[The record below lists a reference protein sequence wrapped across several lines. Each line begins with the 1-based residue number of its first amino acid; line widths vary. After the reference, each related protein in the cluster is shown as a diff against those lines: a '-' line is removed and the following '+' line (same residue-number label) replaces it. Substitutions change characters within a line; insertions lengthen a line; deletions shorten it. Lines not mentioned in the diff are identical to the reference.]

1 MYRNVINYWIPYSV
15 VKNRQHTELRP
26 WHLPAVSP
34 TSLIPWSLFP
44 LSAARPEEVRSDGR
58 CKGSDD
64 LAKQRSCHLHFRGPQ
79 KDWRSSSLRYMSDG
93 HWWSLMVIDG
103 HWWSLMVYG
112 LICWSFWAP
121 LSPKLEGRV
130 MGKHPEPAWLA
141 NSYLFPFTTTKAIN
155 QVTQTVVRQKYPKSK
170 CVLGFQAHFSVE
182 IRFVKPQ
189 RVL

>member
-103 HWWSLMVYG
+103 HWWSLMVIDG
-112 LICWSFWAP
+112 LRFNLLIFLGTPQPQTRRPSNGETPGTCMTCQFLFIPVYNHKSYQ
-121 LSPKLEGRV
+121 SG
-130 MGKHPEPAWLA
+130 HP
-141 NSYLFPFTTTKAIN
+141 NSCQAKI
-155 QVTQTVVRQKYPKSK
+155 SK
-170 CVLGFQAHFSVE
+170 
-182 IRFVKPQ
+182 K
-189 RVL
+189 